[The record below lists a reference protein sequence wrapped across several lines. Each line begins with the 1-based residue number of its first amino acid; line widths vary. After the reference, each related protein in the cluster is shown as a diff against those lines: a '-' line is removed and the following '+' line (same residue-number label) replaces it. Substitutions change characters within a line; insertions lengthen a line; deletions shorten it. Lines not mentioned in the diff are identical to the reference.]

1 MSNLKEFNV
10 DGTIYITEVPEKVA
24 NRKKWQRPNPNE
36 IKSFIPGTILDIFV
50 KEGQEVKEGEC
61 LMILQAMKMENKILM
76 PFDGIIDKINVC
88 VKDKVPNR
96 LVMIE
101 LKEK

>member
-76 PFDGIIDKINVC
+76 PFDGIIDKINVR